1 MKDELIQKLELMRTF
16 ANRLDDDKFDLE
28 SLGQELALLEVMEQL
43 GTELMRS
50 IRTEK
55 VNTITSMTEKCKG
68 DI

>member
-1 MKDELIQKLELMRTF
+1 MKEEMIQKLELMNTF
-16 ANRLDDDKFDLE
+16 ADRLDDDKLDLE

-55 VNTITSMTEKCKG
+55 VNTITSMTEKCKC

>member
-1 MKDELIQKLELMRTF
+1 MKKEMIQKLELMNVF

-28 SLGQELALLEVMEQL
+28 SLGQKLALFEVMEQL

-55 VNTITSMTEKCKG
+55 VNTITSMAEKCKG

>member
-1 MKDELIQKLELMRTF
+1 MKEEMIQKLELMNTF
-16 ANRLDDDKFDLE
+16 ADRLSDDKLDLE

>member
-1 MKDELIQKLELMRTF
+1 MKDELIQKLELMHTF

>member
-1 MKDELIQKLELMRTF
+1 MKEELIQKLKLMNAF
-16 ANRLDDDKFDLE
+16 ADRLDDDKFDLE

-55 VNTITSMTEKCKG
+55 VNTITAMTGKCKG

>member
-1 MKDELIQKLELMRTF
+1 LKREMIQNLELMNAF
-16 ANRLDDDKFDLE
+16 ADRLEDDKFDLE
-28 SLGQELALLEVMEQL
+28 SLGQKLALLEVMEQL

-55 VNTITSMTEKCKG
+55 VNTITAMTEKCKG

>member
-1 MKDELIQKLELMRTF
+1 MKEEMIQKLELMNTF
-16 ANRLDDDKFDLE
+16 ADRLDDDKLDLE

>member
-1 MKDELIQKLELMRTF
+1 MKEEMIQKLELMNTF
-16 ANRLDDDKFDLE
+16 ADRLDDDKLDLE

-55 VNTITSMTEKCKG
+55 INTITSMTEKCKG

>member
-1 MKDELIQKLELMRTF
+1 MKEEMIQKLELMNTF
-16 ANRLDDDKFDLE
+16 ADRLDDDKLDLE

-43 GTELMRS
+43 GKELMRS

-55 VNTITSMTEKCKG
+55 VNTITSMAEKCKG

>member
-1 MKDELIQKLELMRTF
+1 MKEKMIQKLELMNTF
-16 ANRLDDDKFDLE
+16 ADRLSDDKFDLE

-68 DI
+68 GI

>member
-1 MKDELIQKLELMRTF
+1 MKEKMIQKLELMNTF
-16 ANRLDDDKFDLE
+16 ADRLSDDKFDLE

-43 GTELMRS
+43 GKELMRS

>member
-1 MKDELIQKLELMRTF
+1 MKEEMIQKLKLMNTF
-16 ANRLDDDKFDLE
+16 ADCLDDDKFDLE

-43 GTELMRS
+43 GKELMRS